1 MTRFMNYISNAKV
14 INAISESIPR
24 AGQAVRLCRDL
35 ASESLATEEA
45 IVAAVL
51 LAERFIADELECRE
65 SSMMPPSNDDAAYIE
80 SAKAALRAI
89 ETIRFSLGVEDNC
102 AAEEAPIWDGKAVA
116 GGTFERGE

>member
-14 INAISESIPR
+14 INAIGESIPR
-24 AGQAVRLCRDL
+24 ASQAVRLCRDL
-35 ASESLATEEA
+35 ADENLASEEA

-51 LAERFIADELECRE
+51 RAESFIADELECRE
-65 SSMMPPSNDDAAYIE
+65 SSMMPPSDGDAAYIE

-89 ETIRFSLGVEDNC
+89 ERIKDYLGAEDTRNV
-102 AAEEAPIWDGKAVA
+102 EEAPIWDGKAMA